1 MFSLTTRS
9 VHGVPTGCLQTARGC
24 YPIAASARVLGL
36 DTMPDALADLFRNWA
51 AHQPGLA
58 RIAAAER
65 ELHALAV
72 PADAPELAPLQ
83 YPGKVLCAG
92 ANYYD
97 HLAEMKVPDAH
108 DKSAQRLFF
117 FFKPARQA
125 VVGPGATVRIP
136 RGCQSFDWEI
146 ELALVIGREARAI
159 AAQDWREHVAAYC
172 VAIDF
177 SARDLNRAPETF
189 YKFDWVA
196 GKAHDTS
203 CPLGPLV
210 PAAFVPDPHDLAM
223 RLDVNGEVRQDARTS
238 GMIFDIGEQ
247 LATLSRIMTL
257 EPGDV
262 VLTGTPAGV
271 GAARRSFL
279 AAGDVVSA
287 RIEALGALRVEIQP
301 PPD

>member
-9 VHGVPTGCLQTARGC
+9 VHGVPTGCLQTAQGC
-24 YPIAASARVLGL
+24 YPIAASARALGL
-36 DTMPDALADLFRNWA
+36 DTMPDALVDLFRDWA
-51 AHQPGLA
+51 AHQSGLA
-58 RIAAAER
+58 RIAAAEG
-65 ELHALAV
+65 ELRALAV

-97 HLAEMKVPDAH
+97 HLAEMKVPDGRQIRA
-108 DKSAQRLFF
+108 AAVL

-159 AAQDWREHVAAYC
+159 AATDWREHVAAYC

-223 RLDVNGEVRQDARTS
+223 RLDVNGDVRQDARTS

-287 RIEALGALRVEIQP
+287 RIESLGGLRVEIQP
-301 PPD
+301 PLD

>member
-9 VHGVPTGCLQTARGC
+9 VCGTPAGCLQTAQGC

-36 DTMPDALADLFRNWA
+36 DAMPDAVIDLFRDWPANLRR
-51 AHQPGLA
+51 LA
-58 RIAAAER
+58 RIATAEN
-65 ELHALAV
+65 ELRALDV
-72 PADAPELAPLQ
+72 PGDAPELAPLQ

-108 DKSAQRLFF
+108 D
-117 FFKPARQA
+117 
-125 VVGPGATVRIP
+125 
-136 RGCQSFDWEI
+136 
-146 ELALVIGREARAI
+146 
-159 AAQDWREHVAAYC
+159 
-172 VAIDF
+172 
-177 SARDLNRAPETF
+177 LNRAPEAF

-203 CPLGPLV
+203 CPLGRLV
-210 PAAFVPDPHDLAM
+210 PACFVEDPHDLAM
-223 RLDVNGEVRQDARTS
+223 RLEVNGETRQDANTS

-271 GAARRSFL
+271 GASRRSFL
-279 AAGDVVSA
+279 SAGDVVTA
-287 RIEALGALRVEIQP
+287 RIGALGSLRVEIQP
-301 PPD
+301 PRP